1 MFVNEL
7 VLDNTE
13 AGDKV
18 EHNPNSKYTE
28 YDFIFT
34 NLSKNLKKE
43 ANGK

>member
-1 MFVNEL
+1 MFVNDL

-18 EHNPNSKYTE
+18 ERNSSSKYTE
-28 YDFIFT
+28 YNYIFT

-43 ANGK
+43 VNGK